1 MQTCTV
7 CSLPKQTHF
16 ECASATRVEASTS
29 STSSSCCPGV
39 GQKFAQ
45 KFPPLSHIQR
55 PAPTA
60 IGPPAALTVRRGGTS
75 TQPSNPCSTCA
86 NVQLSTSTPAIYLLI
101 YGTSTEKG
109 GCRLFRQG
117 LERTGHTAAITRTE
131 IRITSEPHGVL
142 GAQFCCSGT
151 GGYHPG
157 GAWDIQCAR
166 KVAQPG
172 LSHHSGSATNKVF
185 LLRAGSCPVCCFSPS
200 GSEPAD
206 KLTRYLPLRLGC

>member
-1 MQTCTV
+1 M
-7 CSLPKQTHF
+7 H
-16 ECASATRVEASTS
+16 
-29 STSSSCCPGV
+29 
-39 GQKFAQ
+39 
-45 KFPPLSHIQR
+45 PPLGSRLPQARHQVHAVLVLARSLRRSSLLSLHIQR
-55 PAPTA
+55 PADR
-60 IGPPAALTVRRGGTS
+60 LRSHVRRGGTS

-185 LLRAGSCPVCCFSPS
+185 LLRASSCPVCCFSPS